1 MQAFDFTETTV
12 LLATIPHLPCLW
24 PLTHQ
29 PLPALPFPL
38 VSMMELQ
45 NGYRLGFDAAIVES

>member
-1 MQAFDFTETTV
+1 MA
-12 LLATIPHLPCLW
+12 AMPHLLCLW

-38 VSMMELQ
+38 VSMIELQ
-45 NGYRLGFDAAIVES
+45 NGYRLGFDAAIVDS